1 MKQQW
6 VLIVFLAVFLVTV
19 AVADSPSPEELLSAG
34 RVDDA
39 VKVLKGRVSAS
50 PNDAEAWHLLCRSYY
65 AKARWD
71 DAISSAKRAVALKPG
86 SSDYHLWLGRAYG
99 LKAESSSWFTALF
112 LAGKVRAEFEKAVQ
126 LDANNV
132 GAQSDLAEFYT
143 EAPGIVGGGKDK
155 ARRQAE
161 ELARRDAAAAHWIK
175 GLLAEKDNDL
185 QTAEQ
190 EYRAAV
196 TVSNGEGGRWLDM
209 ASFYRRTHRDD
220 DMQRAIDQ
228 AISAEKKRGE
238 VLYDAANI
246 LYQSDRNLPDAAKL
260 LRRYLSSDQKVEEAP
275 AFQAHYLLGSILEK
289 QGQKKA
295 ALAEYRAA
303 LDLNSEYS
311 DALNALKR
319 LDSRESQ
326 PPGN

>member
-1 MKQQW
+1 MKQRSL
-6 VLIVFLAVFLVTV
+6 LIVCLAILL
-19 AVADSPSPEELLSAG
+19 ASGALADSSSPEELLSAG

-39 VKVLKGRVSAS
+39 VRVLKVRTSSS

-71 DAISSAKRAVALKPG
+71 DAINAGKRAVALKPG

-99 LKAESSSWFTALF
+99 LKAEGSSWFTALF

-132 GAQSDLAEFYT
+132 GAQSDLAEFYA
-143 EAPGIVGGGKDK
+143 EAPGVVGGGKDK

-161 ELARRDAAAAHWIK
+161 ELSRRDAAAAHWIR

-185 QTAEQ
+185 KTAEQ

-209 ASFYRRTHRDD
+209 ASFYRRAHRDD

-228 AISAEKKRGE
+228 AIASEKKRGE

-275 AFQAHYLLGSILEK
+275 AFQAHYLLGNILEK

-303 LDLNSEYS
+303 LDLNSDYS

-319 LDSRESQ
+319 LDRPDSQ
-326 PPGN
+326 PPGD

>member
-1 MKQQW
+1 MKRQS
-6 VLIVFLAVFLVTV
+6 VLIGFLAALLAAA
-19 AVADSPSPEELLSAG
+19 AVAAAPSPEELLSAG

-39 VKVLKGRVSAS
+39 VRVLKERTVAS

-71 DAISSAKRAVALKPG
+71 DAINAAKRAVALKPS

-99 LKAESSSWFTALF
+99 LKAEGSSWFTAIF
-112 LAGKVRAEFEKAVQ
+112 LAGKVRTEFEKAVQ

-155 ARRQAE
+155 ARRQAD
-161 ELARRDAAAAHWIK
+161 ELSRRDAAAAHWIK

-185 QTAEQ
+185 NTAEQ

-196 TVSNGEGGRWLDM
+196 TASNGEGGRWLDL
-209 ASFYRRTHRDD
+209 ASFYSRTHRVD
-220 DMQRAIDQ
+220 DMQRAIDR
-228 AISAEKKRGE
+228 ATAAEKKRGE
-238 VLYDAANI
+238 VFYDAAQI
-246 LYQSDRNLPDAAKL
+246 LYQSDRNLPDAARL
-260 LRRYLSSDQKVEEAP
+260 LRRYLSSEHQVEEAP
-275 AFQAHYLLGSILEK
+275 AFQAHYLLGNILEK
-289 QGQKKA
+289 QGQKNA

-319 LDSRESQ
+319 LD
-326 PPGN
+326 PGEPQLPGD